1 MSCDEKETA
10 AKPETKEGETHN
22 ESFVDG
28 DIRVGGFT
36 ISGVRTYSII
46 LLIMVTYCYLAIKQ
60 GSEAAITGLRDLALM
75 AAGFLFG
82 AKVLNRK

>member
-10 AKPETKEGETHN
+10 AEPETREGEPHN
-22 ESFVDG
+22 ENFVDG
-28 DIRVGGFT
+28 DIRVGNFT

-46 LLIMVTYCYLAIKQ
+46 LLIMATYCYLALKQ

-82 AKVLNRK
+82 YKALNKK